1 MLQAQTLN
9 RKAFDFFNSA
19 TMKVANYYLT
29 LDSRILDLAI
39 SDLDQSI
46 KLDPQYFQPLNY
58 KGIIY
63 DIKGLPKKALEAFDE
78 IQPSDLSGDLR
89 LEVDYNKAVANYHL
103 YHEPNIQAAITELTK
118 LTQVPTGNLKLTALA
133 NAALAQSYGMM
144 VLHSQQKGQTI
155 RDQYVALA
163 DSTAENT
170 IKFIYSNQ
178 KALGAQFVNNAI
190 WIAYNAEGISLMYRD
205 DHKRDAVQPEE
216 EQYFSENLNKA
227 AALFDQAL
235 TFSPNNWAVK
245 CNVGS
250 VNMRLG
256 HLYIKLN
263 DIAKAKTYF
272 IKATAILTEVVEKVR
287 INYDFAFYEMG
298 RIERFQQNKTK
309 ALAYF
314 EKAITAG
321 GANKNVD
328 EERINKNI
336 TLTEGNLIT
345 FIV

>member
-29 LDSRILDLAI
+29 LDTGVLDLAI

-46 KLDPQYFQPLNY
+46 KLDPSYFQPLNY

-89 LEVDYNKAVANYHL
+89 LEVAYNKAVANYHL
-103 YHEPNIQAAITELTK
+103 YHEPNILTAITELKK
-118 LTQVPTGNLKLTALA
+118 LTQVPTSNLKLTALS

-144 VLHSQQKGQTI
+144 VLHSQQKGQAI
-155 RDQYVALA
+155 IDQYVSFA

-170 IKFIYSNQ
+170 IKFINSNQ
-178 KALGAQFVNNAI
+178 KVLGDEFVNNSI
-190 WIAYNAEGISLMYRD
+190 WIAYNAQGISLMYRD

-216 EQYFSENLNKA
+216 EQCFLENLNKA
-227 AALFDQAL
+227 AELFDQAL
-235 TFSPNNWAVK
+235 TFSPKNWAVK

-263 DIAKAKTYF
+263 NTVKAKTYF
-272 IKATAILTEVVEKVR
+272 LKATEVLTEVVEKIR

-298 RIERFQQNKTK
+298 RIERFQQNKTE

-314 EKAITAG
+314 KQAIAAG
-321 GANKNVD
+321 GVNKNVN
-328 EERINKNI
+328 EERVNKNI
-336 TLTEGNLIT
+336 KLTEGNLIT